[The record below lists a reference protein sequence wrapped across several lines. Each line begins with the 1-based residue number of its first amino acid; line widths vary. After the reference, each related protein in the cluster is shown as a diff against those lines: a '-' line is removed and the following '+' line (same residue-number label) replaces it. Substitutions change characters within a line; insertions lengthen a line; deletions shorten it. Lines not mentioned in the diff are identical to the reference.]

1 MFDPVNDSSY
11 HSLSPADVNTADSQ
25 VYILYENFTM
35 NRLLLLL
42 LLYTGFSIKIGTRKY
57 CTASK

>member
-35 NRLLLLL
+35 NHLLLLLL
-42 LLYTGFSIKIGTRKY
+42 LLYRI
-57 CTASK
+57 